1 MSLLPWQDADWTRFA
16 DQFAR
21 LPHALL
27 FTGAA
32 GIGKDVFARHVAQAL
47 LCEHPRA
54 DQRPCGQCEACHWFA
69 QDAHPDFRLLRPD
82 HDEPAADGKPA
93 ARKLEVIKIEAVRHT
108 IDFAYLSSHRGGRRV
123 VLIDPAESMNLNA
136 ANALLKVL
144 EEPPADVVFLLVSD
158 ALQKLLPT
166 LRSRCRIFPLT
177 APSQAQALAWLN
189 SHGETDAATELAHA
203 GGAPFALDDTAL
215 RPLRRKLLTALSQP
229 GMTAILDAASALD
242 SAKLPLAVPVGW
254 VQRWLHD
261 LAGLRLA
268 GLIRYYPDERPALDA
283 LAPRLDPHRLH
294 GFNDT
299 LMQLSR
305 FGHHTLNV
313 RMQMEQLLL
322 EYQALFAAA

>member
-82 HDEPAADGKPA
+82 HEEPTADGKPA

-189 SHGETDAATELAHA
+189 AHGEADAAVELAHA
-203 GGAPFALDDTAL
+203 GGAPFALDEAAW
-215 RPLRRKLLTALSQP
+215 RPLRRKLLTALAQP
-229 GMTAILDAASALD
+229 GMTAILDATGALD
-242 SAKLPLAVPVGW
+242 SAKLPLAAPVGW
-254 VQRWLHD
+254 MQRWLHD
-261 LAGLRLA
+261 LLGLRLA
-268 GLIRYYPDERPALDA
+268 GLIRYYPDERAALAA
-283 LAPRLDPHRLH
+283 LAPRLNLSRLAAFEQSLLH
-294 GFNDT
+294 A
-299 LMQLSR
+299 SR

-313 RMQMEQLLL
+313 RMQLEQLLL
-322 EYQALFAAA
+322 AYQGLFAAA

>member
-69 QDAHPDFRLLRPD
+69 QDVHPDFRLLRPD
-82 HDEPAADGKPA
+82 HEEPATDGKPA

-177 APSQAQALAWLN
+177 APSQAQALAWLDA
-189 SHGETDAATELAHA
+189 HGEADAAVELAHA
-203 GGAPFALDDTAL
+203 GGAPFALDEAAW
-215 RPLRRKLLTALSQP
+215 RPLRRKLLTALAQP
-229 GMTAILDAASALD
+229 GMTAILDAAGALD
-242 SAKLPLAVPVGW
+242 SAKLPLAAPVGW
-254 VQRWLHD
+254 MQRWLHD
-261 LAGLRLA
+261 LLGLRLA
-268 GLIRYYPDERPALDA
+268 GLIRYYPDERAALAA
-283 LAPRLDPHRLH
+283 LAPRLNLSRLAAFEQSLLH
-294 GFNDT
+294 A
-299 LMQLSR
+299 SR

-313 RMQMEQLLL
+313 RMQLEQLLL
-322 EYQALFAAA
+322 AYQGLFAAA

>member
-158 ALQKLLPT
+158 ALQKLLPFST
-166 LRSRCRIFPLT
+166 LALTTLKDRRGVYALIGKDEDRSQ
-177 APSQAQALAWLN
+177 S
-189 SHGETDAATELAHA
+189 
-203 GGAPFALDDTAL
+203 
-215 RPLRRKLLTALSQP
+215 LRRPSVRSKLQQ
-229 GMTAILDAASALD
+229 ASAEQKQPA
-242 SAKLPLAVPVGW
+242 AKKK
-254 VQRWLHD
+254 D
-261 LAGLRLA
+261 LEL
-268 GLIRYYPDERPALDA
+268 
-283 LAPRLDPHRLH
+283 
-294 GFNDT
+294 
-299 LMQLSR
+299 
-305 FGHHTLNV
+305 
-313 RMQMEQLLL
+313 
-322 EYQALFAAA
+322 

>member
-1 MSLLPWQDADWTRFA
+1 MNKKPLLFHQRDALPLARAAADPTRIVLIRADQPLGRCAPTRWRRWLPAGAQRGARVLLPWQDADWTRFA

-32 GIGKDVFARHVAQAL
+32 GIGKDVFAAMAHGAG
-47 LCEHPRA
+47 LCEHLRA
-54 DQRPCGQCEACHWFA
+54 GPTPLRPVRNLPLVC

-93 ARKLEVIKIEAVRHT
+93 ARKLEVIKIGAVRHT

-166 LRSRCRIFPLT
+166 PQRRCRIFPLT

-189 SHGETDAATELAHA
+189 AHGEADAAVELAHA
-203 GGAPFALDDTAL
+203 GGAPFALDDAAW
-215 RPLRRKLLTALSQP
+215 RPC
-229 GMTAILDAASALD
+229 GASC
-242 SAKLPLAVPVGW
+242 
-254 VQRWLHD
+254 
-261 LAGLRLA
+261 
-268 GLIRYYPDERPALDA
+268 
-283 LAPRLDPHRLH
+283 
-294 GFNDT
+294 
-299 LMQLSR
+299 
-305 FGHHTLNV
+305 
-313 RMQMEQLLL
+313 
-322 EYQALFAAA
+322 

>member
-1 MSLLPWQDADWTRFA
+1 MSLLPWQLADWQRFA
-16 DQFAR
+16 AQFSR

-27 FTGAA
+27 LTGPA
-32 GIGKDVFARHVAQAL
+32 GIGKGAFARHVAQAL
-47 LCEHPRA
+47 LCEHPQP

-69 QDAHPDFRLLRPD
+69 QQAHPDFRGLRPD
-82 HDEPAADGKPA
+82 SEEASEGKSA
-93 ARKLEVIKIEAVRHT
+93 ARKLEVIKIEAVRGV

-123 VLIDPAESMNLNA
+123 ILIEPAEAMNLNA

-144 EEPPADVVFLLVSD
+144 EEPPGDVVFLLVSH

-177 APSQAQALAWLN
+177 APDQAQALAWLN

-203 GGAPFALDDTAL
+203 GGAPFALDDAAL
-215 RPLRRKLLTALSQP
+215 RPLRRKLLAALSQP
-229 GMTAILDAASALD
+229 GMTAILDAAGALD

-268 GLIRYYPDERPALDA
+268 GLIRYYPDERAALNA
-283 LAPRLDPHRLH
+283 LAPRLDPCRLH
-294 GFNDT
+294 GFNET